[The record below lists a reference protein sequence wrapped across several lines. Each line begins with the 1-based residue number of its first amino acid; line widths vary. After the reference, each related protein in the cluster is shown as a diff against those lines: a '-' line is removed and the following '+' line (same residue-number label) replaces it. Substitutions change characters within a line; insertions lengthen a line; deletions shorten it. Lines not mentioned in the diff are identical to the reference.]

1 MVDPRVVFHKIFEKS
16 IVSYYVSLIKTI
28 VVYIIIAVLVRYVCS
43 VISVTGWIGLI
54 LQGIAAVI
62 LINIFF
68 IIIFG
73 RSEEF
78 KYYKGL
84 LLKRRL

>member
-1 MVDPRVVFHKIFEKS
+1 MI
-16 IVSYYVSLIKTI
+16 T
-28 VVYIIIAVLVRYVCS
+28 AVLVKYVCS